1 MVIFKGGGGKFHGV
15 ASNLF
20 WAYMTMG
27 LVIGKI
33 LIFLDGKVLKS
44 FNCVFPQGKMWS
56 SYRDLL
62 LRDEA
67 CVVAGQQQGGEGGH
81 GEGPPLVWHGGLL
94 ADLEPH
100 RGGQGK

>member
-1 MVIFKGGGGKFHGV
+1 
-15 ASNLF
+15 
-20 WAYMTMG
+20 
-27 LVIGKI
+27 
-33 LIFLDGKVLKS
+33 
-44 FNCVFPQGKMWS
+44 MWS

-81 GEGPPLVWHGGLL
+81 GEGPPLVRHGGLL

-100 RGGQGK
+100 RRGQGECAADYLTFARLGDNCWGDKCWGDK